1 MLLRRLSGCD
11 IVSYLFSYAGDQQA
25 SMDQPAASI
34 AGRGEEEQQIA
45 LVPPTEQKMTH
56 HKRILQGQV
65 VMLVFSLVSAE
76 RGFGQCKLLLES
88 YILMEGK
95 IMNLYSMVIEHVT
108 KLLISEFVI

>member
-1 MLLRRLSGCD
+1 
-11 IVSYLFSYAGDQQA
+11 
-25 SMDQPAASI
+25 
-34 AGRGEEEQQIA
+34 
-45 LVPPTEQKMTH
+45 MTH